1 MAKLYFRYGEGKSS
15 NLCQTAYNYNE
26 MGMKVITMNASNE
39 DIKSSGV
46 INGKPIFERKIDYI
60 IDGNIYEDMKEHDDI
75 KCILV
80 DNAHLLSE
88 DHVFELFLVAND
100 LNITVITY
108 GNRGY
113 VGSMRLME
121 LANIIEPVDEV
132 ISKSKSGLEFYYG
145 AMNASKTAKLLYKYH
160 LMKNDGESV
169 VLIKPKL
176 DRDANKVISRIGLEA
191 KADIVLDKDD
201 DVILE
206 NDIDYALVDEA
217 QFLTKE
223 QIDRL
228 KLYSMYKGI
237 RCYGLRNDF
246 KTKCFEGAGRLLEVS
261 DKIVKMKTICS
272 CGDGAEFNARTDLEG
287 NFLTEGDSI
296 AIDDGETVKYEPL
309 CPKCYVEKVLKIKR

>member
-26 MGMKVITMNASNE
+26 MGMKVITMNTTND
-39 DIKSSGV
+39 DIKSSGI
-46 INGKPIFERKIDYI
+46 INGRPIFERTIDYV
-60 IDGNIYEDMKEHDDI
+60 IDGNIYEDMKG
-75 KCILV
+75 KKASCILV
-80 DNAHLLSE
+80 DNAHLLSDE
-88 DHVFELFLVAND
+88 HVFELFLVANK

-113 VGSMRLME
+113 AGSMRLME
-121 LANIIEPVDEV
+121 LANIIEPVDEP
-132 ISKSKSGLEFYYG
+132 ISKPGLEFYYG

-160 LMKNDGESV
+160 LMKTKGESV

-176 DRDANKVISRIGLEA
+176 DRDENVVKSRIGLEA

-201 DVILE
+201 DVILKNE
-206 NDIDYALVDEA
+206 IDYVLVDEA

-223 QIDRL
+223 QINRL

-237 RCYGLRNDF
+237 RCYGLKNDF
-246 KTKCFEGAGRLLEVS
+246 KTNHFEGSGRLLEVS

-272 CGDGAEFNARTDLEG
+272 SGEGAEFNARTDMEG

-296 AIDDGETVKYEPL
+296 GIDDGTKIKYKSL
-309 CPKCYVEKVLKIKR
+309 CPKCYIEKVLKIKR

>member
-39 DIKSSGV
+39 DIKSSGI
-46 INGKPIFERKIDYI
+46 INGKPIFERPIDYI
-60 IDGNIYEDMKEHDDI
+60 IDGNIYEDMKNYNDI

-80 DNAHLLSE
+80 DNAHLLSDE
-88 DHVFELFLVAND
+88 HVFELFLVANN

-113 VGSMRLME
+113 AGSMRLME
-121 LANIIEPVDEV
+121 LANIIEPVDEP
-132 ISKSKSGLEFYYG
+132 ISKPGLEFYYG

-160 LMKNDGESV
+160 LMKTKGESV

-176 DRDANKVISRIGLEA
+176 DRDENVVKSRIGLEA

-201 DVILE
+201 DVILRNE
-206 NDIDYALVDEA
+206 IDYVLVDEA

-223 QIDRL
+223 QINRL

-237 RCYGLRNDF
+237 RCYGLKNDF
-246 KTKCFEGAGRLLEVS
+246 KTNHFEGSGRLLEVS

-272 CGDGAEFNARTDLEG
+272 SGDGAEFNARMDLEG

-296 AIDDGETVKYEPL
+296 GIDNGAIKYKSL